1 MCEHCDISV
10 YTKAKKIDPTRT
22 APLSREWDKD
32 FKRRFLVIRK
42 ALKEAVIDN
51 DVFGLA
57 EPQMMTLAA
66 TSTPRMFA
74 FQTSAAKV
82 DAFMKWFQ
90 QQVSDNLLTVRQI
103 GNAGALPWTNL
114 YVEDSYKR
122 GIERGRAE
130 LAKAGF
136 NVPTMQA
143 TGGVETAVWG
153 RVHAEKLGLLYT
165 RTYNDLKG
173 ITNQMDTQI
182 SRVLTQAMA
191 DGDSPRTI
199 WRKMDAVITG
209 GGGNLGITDTLGRYI
224 PAERRAAT
232 IARTEVIR
240 AHHAATINEYR
251 SWGAEGVNV
260 QAEWSTAG
268 FNVCEECEELQGKIF
283 SLDEIESMIPVHPNC
298 RCLALPYLPP
308 EEDIAQAGAA
318 AVEEAVPEVQAPI
331 WPEEGISITKEAMED
346 RVITAWDDTAAGKA
360 LWDAKISRI
369 YLDENVSAL
378 KTKVNVIGKTIADD
392 IHAKLPKVEKM
403 ATNIRAVTINVT
415 GQSNLMGNAQVFG
428 YYSPDWGEI
437 TVGSKAMARTKYNV
451 LKFGQGNIGLSL
463 PQTVTHEY
471 GHHTHLC
478 LLDGA
483 ARNKW
488 ARFYSGKRGT
498 GYFKKYVSVYA
509 DTNHEEAFAE
519 TFSAYI
525 HPDYKSGMLPKE
537 LEELLESIIGRR
549 TDL

>member
-22 APLSREWDKD
+22 VPLSREWDKD

-199 WRKMDAVITG
+199 WRKMNAVITG
-209 GGGNLGITDTLGRYI
+209 GGGDLGITDTLGRYI
-224 PAERRAAT
+224 PAERRAAM

-268 FNVCEECEELQGKIF
+268 FDVCEECEELQGKIF

-298 RCLALPYLPP
+298 RCLALPYLP
-308 EEDIAQAGAA
+308 EEAEASTVEDAV
-318 AVEEAVPEVQAPI
+318 AVES
-331 WPEEGISITKEAMED
+331 GF
-346 RVITAWDDTAAGKA
+346 
-360 LWDAKISRI
+360 
-369 YLDENVSAL
+369 ENVSNGIDM
-378 KTKVNVIGKTIADD
+378 TSIDFTSD
-392 IHAKLPKVEKM
+392 
-403 ATNIRAVTINVT
+403 
-415 GQSNLMGNAQVFG
+415 S
-428 YYSPDWGEI
+428 
-437 TVGSKAMARTKYNV
+437 NV
-451 LKFGQGNIGLSL
+451 LKDIINEPAINRLSPTKYEDNWLKVAAEKQGYSHKPVQMDAANFDEYAGEVLFRGTTGGNEYVKQFIDGDYFGGVGSTGNGYYFASGSKNVDEAFSLAKEYAGGNIEGVLEAKLMKGAKVVEWGDLQFEHINFEGSKKL
-463 PQTVTHEY
+463 GYSYLKEQLRNGTLTEKQFYNITEVFHDPGRYACLKGYDAIRVSDSY
-471 GHHTHLC
+471 GIDYIVVLN
-478 LLDGA
+478 
-483 ARNKW
+483 RSKIIV
-488 ARFYSGKRGT
+488 
-498 GYFKKYVSVYA
+498 KKVS
-509 DTNHEEAFAE
+509 
-519 TFSAYI
+519 
-525 HPDYKSGMLPKE
+525 
-537 LEELLESIIGRR
+537 
-549 TDL
+549 